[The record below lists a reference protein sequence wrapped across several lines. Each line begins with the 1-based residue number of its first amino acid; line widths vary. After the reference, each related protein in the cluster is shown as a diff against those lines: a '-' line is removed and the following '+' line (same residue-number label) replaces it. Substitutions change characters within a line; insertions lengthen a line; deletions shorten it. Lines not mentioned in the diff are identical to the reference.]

1 MARACVVT
9 GKKTTVGYKYSI
21 RGIAKKQKGIGLKI
35 TGKTKRTF
43 KPNIVKKRF
52 WNEEHKKF
60 VTLKVSTK
68 GMRTIDK
75 KGVSVVL
82 REIKKAA

>member
-1 MARACVVT
+1 MTRACVVT
-9 GKKTTVGYKYSI
+9 GKKTTKGFKYSI

-52 WNEEHKKF
+52 WNPETKQF
-60 VTLKVSTK
+60 ITLKVSTK
-68 GMRTIDK
+68 GMRIIDK
-75 KGVSVVL
+75 KGLPTVL
-82 REIKKAA
+82 RKIKKAA